1 MTITGSGEIKMS
13 HIWNE
18 IDSNDP
24 TADGQSTNQN
34 IRLAGLS
41 DGTMDSINEAND
53 AANRPDQSA
62 PHQMSEFY
70 LYDHDAESDDLDVPG
85 NLHEDNVDHDSMT
98 LDWNQVT
105 YDGSPVDSYEVIWG
119 TYAAR
124 TNAGNTTVTNITN
137 TYYALSSLNASTN
150 YYWWIRSKETDHPD
164 TYSAWSGTQIR
175 GTSAVPTTYSGTIA
189 DFSMSTS
196 VLGTVYS
203 VVKSF
208 TVNDPSGNMTVTMPM
223 QSGGGTLSV
232 GATDDGSDPSSYT
245 SAGSGTLITLT
256 SVSDGDTIKAKWKYV
271 GWSSAVTKSWTTTFT
286 CNGASDSVT
295 ITTSTTSGGFGGGGG
310 ISDRRLKTNIKLV
323 GHSDSGIP
331 IYTFNF
337 KSDLDKMM
345 MPLYRGVMA
354 QDLLEMGFDD
364 AVSTNEDG
372 YYIVDYDK
380 IDVDEEQI

>member
-1 MTITGSGEIKMS
+1 MQLSKHFTLSEMEKSQTAVRKGISNKAGSGEIKMS

-208 TVNDPSGNMTVTMPM
+208 TVKRLQSSNPTSFIASTAPSPLSIIVTTRSTTYPA
-223 QSGGGTLSV
+223 SRIFSAALIDEPPVVVTSSNIVILEPFNGRGPSIHAPVPWPFASLRTINALSLV
-232 GATDDGSDPSSYT
+232 LLSKSNHDVNATALTKGSAPKVNPPTPTESS
-245 SAGSGTLITLT
+245 S
-256 SVSDGDTIKAKWKYV
+256 
-271 GWSSAVTKSWTTTFT
+271 TKSSSKVPART
-286 CNGASDSVT
+286 NPSPLN
-295 ITTSTTSGGFGGGGG
+295 ITGLQ
-310 ISDRRLKTNIKLV
+310 LK
-323 GHSDSGIP
+323 
-331 IYTFNF
+331 
-337 KSDLDKMM
+337 
-345 MPLYRGVMA
+345 
-354 QDLLEMGFDD
+354 
-364 AVSTNEDG
+364 
-372 YYIVDYDK
+372 
-380 IDVDEEQI
+380 